1 MNSFSNKLS
10 TILRGS
16 ICLFGLVS
24 VGNFLAAPVDAQQAT
39 ARGAVSIIRPSGAFL
54 SVSGEVTLP
63 SGSYFDGGVKITPTY
78 GGIIGG
84 NDETITSLT
93 ITPGVVKTT
102 TVSSPNSF
110 IDTTANLLNNGAS
123 IEDMTAIIRAGTG
136 NNALG
141 ALD

>member
-1 MNSFSNKLS
+1 
-10 TILRGS
+10 
-16 ICLFGLVS
+16 VS

-123 IEDMTAIIRAGTG
+123 IEDMTAIIRAGAG